1 MDTPDVPPPPDPAA
15 TAAAQASQNK
25 ATAITQAGLNMTNQV
40 TPQGSL
46 NYSQIGQWE
55 DGTPRFQAET
65 KLSPGQQGLYDLGL
79 KTQTN
84 LGQIGVDQSDKIR
97 TLLNTPVNLDND
109 AVEARLMEL
118 GQKRLNPQL
127 EARRKSTEQDLF
139 NRGVRPGTEA
149 YTNAMKAV
157 TEGENDAY
165 NQLLLSGRGQSI
177 QETLTGRN
185 QPINEISALLSGS
198 QVSQPNFVNTPNT
211 GVAPTDIIGPTY
223 ASYNANVANANRA
236 AGQQNAMLGGLF
248 GLGGTLAGSALGG
261 PLGGWAGSALGR
273 GSGGGFA

>member
-1 MDTPDVPPPPDPAA
+1 MDTPDVPAPPDPAA

-40 TPQGSL
+40 TPQGTL

-97 TLLNTPVNLDND
+97 TLLNTPVNLNND
-109 AVEARLMEL
+109 EVESRLMEL

-149 YTNAMKAV
+149 YTTAMKAV
-157 TEGENDAY
+157 TEGENDAV
-165 NQLLLSGRGQSI
+165 NQLLLTGRSQSLNEI
-177 QETLTGRN
+177 LTQRN
-185 QPINEISALLSGS
+185 QPLNEISALLSGS
-198 QVSQPNFVNTPNT
+198 QVSQPNFVSTPNT
-211 GVAPTDIIGPTY
+211 GVAPTDVIGPTY

-236 AGQQNAMLGGLF
+236 AGQNNAMLGGLF

-261 PLGGWAGSALGR
+261 PLGGWAGGLTGR
-273 GSGGGFA
+273 SGGGIA

>member
-261 PLGGWAGSALGR
+261 PLGGWAGSTF
-273 GSGGGFA
+273 GSRAGGGIA